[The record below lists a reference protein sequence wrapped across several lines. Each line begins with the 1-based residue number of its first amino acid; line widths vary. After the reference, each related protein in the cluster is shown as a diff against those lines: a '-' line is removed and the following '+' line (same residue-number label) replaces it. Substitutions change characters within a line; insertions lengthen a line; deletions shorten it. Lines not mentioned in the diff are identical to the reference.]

1 MRNIRGISL
10 FWILFL
16 DGGETAPY
24 LASAAEQ
31 VKGESFSGIG
41 VWALNSKPISAAP
54 RSPVC
59 LNTITIKGF
68 YQESPHTECSM
79 TWKTFAAQD
88 LKKRVSSDDDFI
100 LNPGRS
106 RGVSERIWPVWTGLC
121 RAYLL
126 QQGQRAHPLEAHFSW
141 IGTCQPGWRCF
152 PVPFPGDSLRPGLS
166 LAVSTEGCSHARASA
181 AAQGQDSHHTVKVA
195 KSEASS
201 PYWGTVPPWTQ
212 RLLSF
217 HHHGKNGEICFSF
230 TNKCFFSIPHII
242 HISWR

>member
-59 LNTITIKGF
+59 LNIITIKGF

-106 RGVSERIWPVWTGLC
+106 RGVSESIWPVWTGLC

-181 AAQGQDSHHTVKVA
+181 AAQAARFTPHCESRKVWSVLSLLGDCPTLD
-195 KSEASS
+195 SEAALIS
-201 PYWGTVPPWTQ
+201 P
-212 RLLSF
+212 
-217 HHHGKNGEICFSF
+217 
-230 TNKCFFSIPHII
+230 
-242 HISWR
+242 SWRKWRNLFFLYK